1 MNCKHESTQTNFYVP
16 QLFVYEWHKNN
27 FFDMSSGMSDGL
39 LDFGKVLM
47 CPVVSARVGKVL
59 MCLVVSARVGKVS
72 CLHMGI
78 LSDL

>member
-1 MNCKHESTQTNFYVP
+1 
-16 QLFVYEWHKNN
+16 
-27 FFDMSSGMSDGL
+27 MSSGMSDGL
-39 LDFGKVLM
+39 LDFGKVLMCPVVSARVGKVLM

-78 LSDL
+78 LSDLWGFHKSHRFVKVSC